1 MKKLLHVLL
10 LVPLVSF
17 GQSDLEKY
25 DSALFFINMIRE
37 YQQLIPLELDEELNK
52 LAQSRVDELAFK
64 GFYIQSEDDTGEIY
78 LYTDREKPYNNDYFL
93 HASIGLSLPGDSD
106 FTYDELTSESYTNIG
121 FAKAVASPEN
131 RDKGRVYTMIVLDT
145 IH

>member
-1 MKKLLHVLL
+1 MKKLLLLLL

-17 GQSDLEKY
+17 GQSDLEQY

-37 YQQLIPLELDEELNK
+37 HQQLKPLELDEKLNK

-64 GFYIQSEDDTGEIY
+64 GFWYESEDKTGELY
-78 LYTDREKPYNNDYFL
+78 LYEDGKPYKNDYFL
-93 HASIGLSLPGDSD
+93 DASIGLTLPGNDNI
-106 FTYDELTSESYTNIG
+106 TYEQITSKIATKIG

>member
-1 MKKLLHVLL
+1 MKKSLLVLL
-10 LVPLVSF
+10 LIPLVSF

-64 GFYIQSEDDTGEIY
+64 GFYIESEDETGEIF
-78 LYTDREKPYNNDYFL
+78 LYTDREKPYDNDYFL

-106 FTYDELTSESYTNIG
+106 FTYDELTSERFTNIG
-121 FAKAVASPEN
+121 FAKALASPEN
-131 RDKGRVYTMIVLDT
+131 NDKGRVYIMIVMDT

>member
-1 MKKLLHVLL
+1 MKRLLLVLL
-10 LVPLVSF
+10 FVPLVSF

-78 LYTDREKPYNNDYFL
+78 LYTDRKPYDNDYYL
-93 HASIGLSLPGDSD
+93 HASIALILPGDD
-106 FTYDELTSESYTNIG
+106 NFTYEQITSKIATKIG

-131 RDKGRVYTMIVLDT
+131 RDMGRVYTMIVLDT

>member
-131 RDKGRVYTMIVLDT
+131 RDKGRVYTMIVMDSL
-145 IH
+145 H

>member
-1 MKKLLHVLL
+1 MKKLLLILL
-10 LVPLVSF
+10 LVPIVSF
-17 GQSDLEKY
+17 GQDDLEQY

-106 FTYDELTSESYTNIG
+106 FTYDELTSERFTNIG
-121 FAKAVASPEN
+121 FAKALASPEN
-131 RDKGRVYTMIVLDT
+131 KDKGRVYIMIVMDT

>member
-106 FTYDELTSESYTNIG
+106 FTYDELISKRFTNIG

-131 RDKGRVYTMIVLDT
+131 RDKGRVYTMIVMDT

>member
-1 MKKLLHVLL
+1 MKRLLLVLL
-10 LVPLVSF
+10 FVPLVSF

-37 YQQLIPLELDEELNK
+37 YQQLIPLELDEKLNK
-52 LAQSRVDELAFK
+52 LAKSRVDELAFK

-106 FTYDELTSESYTNIG
+106 FTYDELTSKRFTNIG

-131 RDKGRVYTMIVLDT
+131 RDKGRVYTMIVMDSLY
-145 IH
+145 

>member
-1 MKKLLHVLL
+1 MKKLFLVLL
-10 LVPLVSF
+10 FVPLVSF

-106 FTYDELTSESYTNIG
+106 FTYDELISKRFTNIG

-131 RDKGRVYTMIVLDT
+131 RDKGRVYTMIVMDT

>member
-131 RDKGRVYTMIVLDT
+131 RDKGRVYIMIVLDT

>member
-1 MKKLLHVLL
+1 MKKLLLLLL

-17 GQSDLEKY
+17 GQSDLEQY

-37 YQQLIPLELDEELNK
+37 HQQLKPLELDEKLNN

-64 GFYIQSEDDTGEIY
+64 GFWYESEDKTGELY
-78 LYTDREKPYNNDYFL
+78 LYEDGKPYKNDYFL
-93 HASIGLSLPGDSD
+93 DASIGLTLPGNDNI
-106 FTYDELTSESYTNIG
+106 TYEQITSKIATKIG

-131 RDKGRVYTMIVLDT
+131 RDKGRVYTMIIMDSL
-145 IH
+145 H

>member
-37 YQQLIPLELDEELNK
+37 HQQLKPLELDEKLNK

-64 GFYIQSEDDTGEIY
+64 GFWYESEDKTGELY
-78 LYTDREKPYNNDYFL
+78 LYEDGKPYKNDYFL
-93 HASIGLSLPGDSD
+93 DASIGLTLPSNDNI
-106 FTYDELTSESYTNIG
+106 TYEQITSKIATKIG

-131 RDKGRVYTMIVLDT
+131 RDKGRVYTMIVMDSLY
-145 IH
+145 

>member
-1 MKKLLHVLL
+1 MKKLLLVLL
-10 LVPLVSF
+10 FVPLVSF

-52 LAQSRVDELAFK
+52 LAKSRVDELAFK

-106 FTYDELTSESYTNIG
+106 FTYDELISKRFTNIG

-131 RDKGRVYTMIVLDT
+131 RDKGRVYTMIVMDT

>member
-37 YQQLIPLELDEELNK
+37 YQQLIPLELDEKLNK

-78 LYTDREKPYNNDYFL
+78 FYTDREKPYNNDYFL

-131 RDKGRVYTMIVLDT
+131 RDKGRVYTMIVMDSLY
-145 IH
+145 

>member
-1 MKKLLHVLL
+1 MKKLLLILL
-10 LVPLVSF
+10 LVPIVSF
-17 GQSDLEKY
+17 GQDDLEQY

-78 LYTDREKPYNNDYFL
+78 LYTDRKPYDNDYYL
-93 HASIGLSLPGDSD
+93 HASIALTLPGDSD
-106 FTYDELTSESYTNIG
+106 FTYEQITSKIATKIG
-121 FAKAVASPEN
+121 FGKAEASPMNEN
-131 RDKGRVYTMIVLDT
+131 KDRVYTMIVMDSLY
-145 IH
+145 